1 MPRSGPDRLMHRPGQ
16 GEALAVWGA
25 WAATTVAVVVTYARV
40 DPAQLYNVSED
51 GISGGLSRALVHV
64 NYPIALV
71 AIALVLVAM
80 GALPPGAW
88 WAAGPAIAACATMPL
103 FVDQSD
109 LDARWVNVV
118 PATGVAV
125 GVGLT
130 AAAARRAGTSF
141 QPRLPG
147 DPVRLVVACVVL
159 VLSLPWLSALVGF
172 HLPGDVF
179 MGEEVFRQQDGTLEA
194 AVHLGAHHGLY
205 GALLLITALTVSRV
219 LPAGRLLRGWL
230 LACTAGLAG
239 YGAINFA
246 QDLWLEQVVKRG
258 WVDRRIPSAL
268 LPGLDAITLVT
279 LGLAG
284 VAWWLL
290 SRERAIL
297 RS

>member
-1 MPRSGPDRLMHRPGQ
+1 MKRRPGQ
-16 GEALAVWGA
+16 GEALALWGL
-25 WAATTVAVVVTYARV
+25 WGVTTIAVVVTYARI
-40 DPAQLYNVSED
+40 DPAELYNVSRD
-51 GISGGLSRALVHV
+51 GIDGGLSRALVHV

-71 AIALVLVAM
+71 AIALVLAAM
-80 GALPPGAW
+80 GALPRGAW

-118 PATGVAV
+118 PAAGVAV
-125 GVGLT
+125 ALGLT
-130 AAAARRAGTSF
+130 AAAARRAGISF
-141 QPRLPG
+141 QARLPG

-159 VLSLPWLSALVGF
+159 VFSLPWLSALLGF

-179 MGEEVFRQQDGTLEA
+179 MGDELFRQKDGTLEA

-205 GALLLITALTVSRV
+205 GSLLLLTALAVSRV
-219 LPAGRLLRGWL
+219 LPAGRRLRGGL

-239 YGAINFA
+239 YGTINFA
-246 QDLWLEQVVKRG
+246 QDFWVEQLWKRG
-258 WVDRRIPSAL
+258 WVDWKMPSAL
-268 LPGLDAITLVT
+268 LPGFNPITLVT
-279 LGLAG
+279 VALAA

-290 SRERAIL
+290 ARERAIL

>member
-1 MPRSGPDRLMHRPGQ
+1 MKRRPGQ
-16 GEALAVWGA
+16 GEALALWGL
-25 WAATTVAVVVTYARV
+25 WGVTTIAVVVTYARI
-40 DPAQLYNVSED
+40 DPAELYNVSRD
-51 GISGGLSRALVHV
+51 GIDGGLSRALVHV

-71 AIALVLVAM
+71 AIALVLAAM
-80 GALPPGAW
+80 GALPRGAW

-118 PATGVAV
+118 PAAGVAV
-125 GVGLT
+125 ALGLT
-130 AAAARRAGTSF
+130 AAAARRAGISF
-141 QPRLPG
+141 QARLPG

-159 VLSLPWLSALVGF
+159 VLSLPWLSALLGF

-179 MGEEVFRQQDGTLEA
+179 MGDELFRQKDGTLEA

-205 GALLLITALTVSRV
+205 GSLLLLTALAVSRV
-219 LPAGRLLRGWL
+219 LPAGRRLRGGL

-239 YGAINFA
+239 YGTINFA
-246 QDLWLEQVVKRG
+246 QDFWVEQLWKRG
-258 WVDRRIPSAL
+258 WVDWKMPSAL
-268 LPGLDAITLVT
+268 LPGFNPITLVT
-279 LGLAG
+279 VALAA

-290 SRERAIL
+290 ARERAIL